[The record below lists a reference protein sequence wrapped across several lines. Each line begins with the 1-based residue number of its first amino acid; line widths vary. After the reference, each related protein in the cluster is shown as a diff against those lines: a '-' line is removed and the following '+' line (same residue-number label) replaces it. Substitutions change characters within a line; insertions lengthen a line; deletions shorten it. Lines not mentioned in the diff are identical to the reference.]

1 MIDTQTLKF
10 ACAFC
15 HYNSD
20 YKTSVKNHFRNCTE
34 KYNSRIDL
42 TNPNFFR
49 MIDAKY
55 CIKNIKIKNK
65 KKQLDIKDKR
75 ERLYIKEKRERD
87 KSIKYFFNSKI
98 VKKEGGRISK
108 CELLKEYLIM
118 YPFNKLHTVK
128 HMAIA
133 LKDDGF
139 IYKYNLRIFGVK
151 GCFIDVQFRQK
162 DASIFLH
169 EKINMLKRHNAL
181 TASKI
186 LIDNAFIELQKREMG
201 LFK

>member
-20 YKTSVKNHFRNCTE
+20 YKTSVKNHFRNCPE

-55 CIKNIKIKNK
+55 CIKNIKIK
-65 KKQLDIKDKR
+65 
-75 ERLYIKEKRERD
+75 
-87 KSIKYFFNSKI
+87 
-98 VKKEGGRISK
+98 
-108 CELLKEYLIM
+108 
-118 YPFNKLHTVK
+118 
-128 HMAIA
+128 
-133 LKDDGF
+133 
-139 IYKYNLRIFGVK
+139 
-151 GCFIDVQFRQK
+151 
-162 DASIFLH
+162 DASIIFH

-186 LIDNAFIELQKREMG
+186 LIDHAFIELQKREMG

>member
-20 YKTSVKNHFRNCTE
+20 YKTSVKKHFRNCPG

-49 MIDAKY
+49 MIYVKY
-55 CIKNIKIKNK
+55 QLDDRKNIKIEKN
-65 KKQLDIKDKR
+65 KR
-75 ERLYIKEKRERD
+75 ERLYIKEKRERE

-98 VKKEGGRISK
+98 EKKEGEKISK

-118 YPFNKLHTVK
+118 YPLNKHHTIQQ
-128 HMAIA
+128 MMIA
-133 LKDDGF
+133 LKDKGF
-139 IYKYNLRIFGVK
+139 VYKFNIRVNGVK
-151 GCFIDVQFRQK
+151 GCFVDVQFRQK
-162 DASIFLH
+162 DASILLH
-169 EKINMLKRHNAL
+169 EKNNMLKRHNAL
-181 TASKI
+181 TASNS
-186 LIDNAFIELQKREMG
+186 LIDNAFIELQKREMV
-201 LFK
+201 LLK